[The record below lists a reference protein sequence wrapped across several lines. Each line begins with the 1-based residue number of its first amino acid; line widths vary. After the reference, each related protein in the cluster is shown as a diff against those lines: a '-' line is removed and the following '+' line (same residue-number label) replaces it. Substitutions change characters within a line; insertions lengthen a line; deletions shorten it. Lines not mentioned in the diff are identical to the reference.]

1 MSSEQA
7 LPLVPP
13 AKPRRRA
20 LGDPTPLA
28 CTVAKAAVD
37 AVLGGAALDAYVRW
51 IEPDLFASL
60 ARQHS
65 LARRAGIR
73 PEGAVGVRRAR
84 VCRVARDAAEVSIV
98 IEHAG
103 RCRAVAMRLED
114 SRGRWLIV
122 GLQIG

>member
-1 MSSEQA
+1 MSSEAA
-7 LPLVPP
+7 LPLTRHT
-13 AKPRRRA
+13 APRRRA

-37 AVLGGAALDAYVRW
+37 AVLGGATLDAYVRW
-51 IEPDLFASL
+51 IEPDLFAAL

-73 PEGAVGVRRAR
+73 PNGPVGVRRAR

-103 RCRAVAMRLED
+103 RCRAVAMRLEE
-114 SRGRWLIV
+114 SRRRWLVV
-122 GLQIG
+122 GLQVG